1 MKNGMKRILSGL
13 LIMVMVLGMSVTS
26 FAAEDTDG
34 KDSQPVLRGP
44 AKPIT
49 NISLE
54 DWDWNESERCFDFV
68 IREDGIG
75 PYTVKFNS
83 TQLMAYNREPI
94 LGADRTVIGWYIYFK
109 SPRIYNVGTYKMV
122 ASFYSSNGTQ
132 KVWTL
137 KKDFVV
143 TEDMLP

>member
-34 KDSQPVLRGP
+34 KGSQSVLRGA

-49 NISLE
+49 DIRMGKWY
-54 DWDWNESERCFDFV
+54 WDESERCFDFE
-68 IREDGIG
+68 IIEDGIG
-75 PYTVKFNS
+75 PDTVKFGS
-83 TQLMAYNREPI
+83 TQLMAYKRAGI
-94 LGADRTVIGWYIYFK
+94 KAADGSVIGWHLYYK
-109 SPRIYNVGTYKMV
+109 SPRIYSAGTYKMV

-143 TEDMLP
+143 TKDMLP

>member
-26 FAAEDTDG
+26 FAAEDTDA
-34 KDSQPVLRGP
+34 KDSQSVLRGP

-49 NISLE
+49 DIRLVNPRWS
-54 DWDWNESERCFDFV
+54 ESERCFYFE
-68 IREDGIG
+68 IIEDGIG
-75 PYTVKFNS
+75 PGNVKFNN
-83 TQLMAYNREPI
+83 TQLTTYERKNI
-94 LGADRTVIGWYIYFK
+94 LGADRTVIGWHLYYK
-109 SPRIYNVGTYKMV
+109 SPRIYSTGTYKMV

-132 KVWTL
+132 QVWTL

>member
-34 KDSQPVLRGP
+34 RDSQPVLREP

-49 NISLE
+49 NISLA
-54 DWDWNESERCFDFV
+54 DWGWNESERCFDFV

-75 PYTVKFNS
+75 PDTVKFGS
-83 TQLMAYNREPI
+83 TQLMAYDRVGI
-94 LGADRTVIGWYIYFK
+94 RAADGSVIGWYLYYK
-109 SPRIYNVGTYKMV
+109 SPRIYNAGTYKMV